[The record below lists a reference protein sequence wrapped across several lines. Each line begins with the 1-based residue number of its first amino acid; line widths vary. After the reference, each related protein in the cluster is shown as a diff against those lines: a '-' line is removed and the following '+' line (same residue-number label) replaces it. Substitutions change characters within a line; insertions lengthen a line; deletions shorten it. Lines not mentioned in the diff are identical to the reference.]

1 MRLIETYFKTKI
13 VDCLLSLAD
22 DVLLTF
28 KGAAA
33 DVDRLGFT
41 LQNWTVRRAGTN
53 VSYVY
58 MYINYQLDALI
69 IIYS

>member
-1 MRLIETYFKTKI
+1 LRLIETYFKTNI
-13 VDCLLSLAD
+13 VDCLLSLAG

-33 DVDRLGFT
+33 DVDGLGFT
-41 LQNWTVRRAGTN
+41 LQNWTVRRAVTH

-58 MYINYQLDALI
+58 ILI
-69 IIYS
+69 TNLMH